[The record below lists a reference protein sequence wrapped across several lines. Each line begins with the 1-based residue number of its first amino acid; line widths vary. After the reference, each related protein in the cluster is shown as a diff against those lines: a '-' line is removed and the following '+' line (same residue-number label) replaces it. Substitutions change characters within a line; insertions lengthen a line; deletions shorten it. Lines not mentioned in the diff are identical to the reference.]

1 MAGSCEHGHEPMDL
15 LKVGVGVSFSK
26 KTFHHAADGETNR
39 RLLLFVINDFG
50 DKKLVRFRIDYR
62 YKHERT

>member
-1 MAGSCEHGHEPMDL
+1 MDL